1 MASPELWD
9 VGFCFSSLNLF
20 FLAFSKK
27 KRERERNRE
36 ERKHSFSVD
45 LMRRKENM

>member
-27 KRERERNRE
+27 KKREREIE
-36 ERKHSFSVD
+36 K
-45 LMRRKENM
+45 KENTAFQWI